1 MRNTTMKNVIKISVL
16 SALLIGMTVDVSAQQ
31 QNRNQNKANAD
42 CQGQMMN
49 RADRQGQ
56 NQQRMMTQLNLTDEQ
71 RAKVEEIHLNG
82 QKGMIPLRNNIQEK
96 NAQLRTLKMSND
108 YDEAAANA
116 LIEEIGE
123 LRTAMMAMRTGHQQQ
138 VREVLTEEQLI
149 KFNAMVQRRG
159 PGQRGQQMRNNR
171 NCGSL

>member
-1 MRNTTMKNVIKISVL
+1 MKNIIKFSVL
-16 SALLIGMTVDVSAQQ
+16 SALLIGLTVDVSAQQ
-31 QNRNQNKANAD
+31 QNRRMQNQAKGD

-71 RAKVEEIHLNG
+71 RDKVEEIHLNG
-82 QKGMIPLRNNIQEK
+82 QKGMLPLRNNIQEK
-96 NAQLRTLKMSND
+96 NAQLRTLRTSAD
-108 YDEAAANA
+108 YDEAAVNA

-138 VREVLTEEQLI
+138 IREILTEEQRI
-149 KFNAMVQRRG
+149 KFDTM
-159 PGQRGQQMRNNR
+159 QQMRGPKQQGQRMNKNNR
-171 NCGSL
+171 RGRSF

>member
-1 MRNTTMKNVIKISVL
+1 MKNILKISVL
-16 SALLIGMTVDVSAQQ
+16 SALLIGLTVDVFAQQ
-31 QNRNQNKANAD
+31 QNRKMQNRANGD

-49 RADRQGQ
+49 RGDKQGQ

-96 NAQLRTLKMSND
+96 NAQLRTLRMSDD
-108 YDEAAANA
+108 YDEAAVNA
-116 LIEEIGE
+116 LIDEIGE

-138 VREVLTEEQLI
+138 VRELLTEEQRI
-149 KFNAMVQRRG
+149 KFDSM
-159 PGQRGQQMRNNR
+159 QQMRGPKQQGQRMNKNNKR
-171 NCGSL
+171 GPSF

>member
-1 MRNTTMKNVIKISVL
+1 MKNIIKFSVL
-16 SALLIGMTVDVSAQQ
+16 SALLIGLTVDVSAQQ
-31 QNRNQNKANAD
+31 QNRRMQDQAKGD

-71 RAKVEEIHLNG
+71 RDKVEEIHLNG
-82 QKGMIPLRNNIQEK
+82 QKGMLPLRNNIQEK
-96 NAQLRTLKMSND
+96 NVQLRTLRTSAD
-108 YDEAAANA
+108 YDEAAVNA

-138 VREVLTEEQLI
+138 IREILTEEQRI
-149 KFNAMVQRRG
+149 KFDTM
-159 PGQRGQQMRNNR
+159 QQMRGPKQQGQRMNKNNR
-171 NCGSL
+171 RGRSF

>member
-1 MRNTTMKNVIKISVL
+1 MKNILKISIL
-16 SALLIGMTVDVSAQQ
+16 SALLIGLTVDVSAQQ
-31 QNRNQNKANAD
+31 QNRKMQNRANGD

-49 RADRQGQ
+49 RGDKQGQ

-96 NAQLRTLKMSND
+96 NAQLRTLRMSDD
-108 YDEAAANA
+108 YDEAAVNA

-138 VREVLTEEQLI
+138 IREILTEEQRI
-149 KFNAMVQRRG
+149 KFDSM
-159 PGQRGQQMRNNR
+159 QQMRGTKQQSQRMNKNNR
-171 NCGSL
+171 KGRSF

>member
-1 MRNTTMKNVIKISVL
+1 MKNILKISIL
-16 SALLIGMTVDVSAQQ
+16 SALLIGLTVDVSAQQ
-31 QNRNQNKANAD
+31 QNRKMQNRANGD

-49 RADRQGQ
+49 RGDKQGQ

-71 RAKVEEIHLNG
+71 RAKVEKIHLNG

-96 NAQLRTLKMSND
+96 NAQLRTLRMSDD
-108 YDEAAANA
+108 YDEAAVNA

-138 VREVLTEEQLI
+138 IREILTEEQRI
-149 KFNAMVQRRG
+149 KFDSMQQLRG
-159 PGQRGQQMRNNR
+159 PKQKGQRMNKNNR
-171 NCGSL
+171 KGRSF

>member
-1 MRNTTMKNVIKISVL
+1 MKNILKISIL
-16 SALLIGMTVDVSAQQ
+16 SALLIGLTVDVSAQQ
-31 QNRNQNKANAD
+31 QNRKMQNRANGD

-49 RADRQGQ
+49 RSNKQDQ

-96 NAQLRTLKMSND
+96 NAQLRTLRMSDD
-108 YDEAAANA
+108 YDEAAVNA

-138 VREVLTEEQLI
+138 IREILTEEQRI
-149 KFNAMVQRRG
+149 KFDSM
-159 PGQRGQQMRNNR
+159 QQMRGTKQQSQRMNKNNR
-171 NCGSL
+171 KERTF

>member
-1 MRNTTMKNVIKISVL
+1 MKNIIKFSVL
-16 SALLIGMTVDVSAQQ
+16 SALLIGLTVDVSAQQ
-31 QNRNQNKANAD
+31 QNRRMQDQAKGD

-71 RAKVEEIHLNG
+71 RDKVEEIHLNG
-82 QKGMIPLRNNIQEK
+82 QKGMLPLRNNIQEK
-96 NAQLRTLKMSND
+96 NAQLRTLRTSAD
-108 YDEAAANA
+108 YDEAAVNA

-138 VREVLTEEQLI
+138 IREILTEEQRI
-149 KFNAMVQRRG
+149 KFDTM
-159 PGQRGQQMRNNR
+159 QQMRGPKQQGQRMNKNNR
-171 NCGSL
+171 RGRSF

>member
-1 MRNTTMKNVIKISVL
+1 MKIILKFFVL
-16 SALLIGMTVDVSAQQ
+16 SALLIGLTVDVSAQQ
-31 QNRNQNKANAD
+31 QNRRLQNQAKGD

-49 RADRQGQ
+49 RSERQGQ

-71 RAKVEEIHLNG
+71 RSKVEEIHLNG

-96 NAQLRTLKMSND
+96 NAQLRTLRTSAD
-108 YDEAAANA
+108 YDEAAVNA

-138 VREVLTEEQLI
+138 IREILTDEQRI
-149 KFNAMVQRRG
+149 KFDTM
-159 PGQRGQQMRNNR
+159 QQMRGPKQQGQRMNKNNR
-171 NCGSL
+171 RNRSF

>member
-1 MRNTTMKNVIKISVL
+1 MQDQAK
-16 SALLIGMTVDVSAQQ
+16 G
-31 QNRNQNKANAD
+31 D

-71 RAKVEEIHLNG
+71 RDKVEEIHLNG
-82 QKGMIPLRNNIQEK
+82 QKGMLPLRNNIQEK
-96 NAQLRTLKMSND
+96 NAQLRTLRTSAD
-108 YDEAAANA
+108 YDEAAVNA

-138 VREVLTEEQLI
+138 IREILTEEQRI
-149 KFNAMVQRRG
+149 KFDTM
-159 PGQRGQQMRNNR
+159 QQMRGPKQQGQRMNKNNR
-171 NCGSL
+171 RGRSF

>member
-1 MRNTTMKNVIKISVL
+1 MKNILKISIL
-16 SALLIGMTVDVSAQQ
+16 SALLIGLTVDVSAQQ
-31 QNRNQNKANAD
+31 QNRKMQNRANGD

-49 RADRQGQ
+49 RGDKQGQ

-96 NAQLRTLKMSND
+96 NAQLRTLRMSDD
-108 YDEAAANA
+108 YDEAAVNA

-138 VREVLTEEQLI
+138 IREILTEEQRI
-149 KFNAMVQRRG
+149 KFDSMQQLRG
-159 PGQRGQQMRNNR
+159 PKQKGQRMNKNNR
-171 NCGSL
+171 KGRSF